1 MPHEELRESVPV
13 LTFPRQTLVSLLVF
27 ALAWEVL
34 SHLAPALGIP
44 PFAIPS
50 LLRIAKAIT
59 TITPLD
65 IAVTLARVIGAL
77 IVSFVFGIVLAMAMY
92 RSDTLEKYLHPMIRI
107 LMAVPVVS
115 WILFAVLW
123 FPGVEFR
130 IGFVLVVVCG
140 PVFLVDTLD
149 AMRSVPRELR
159 QMMQSFRPTTL
170 QYFVKLMLPAI
181 VPTIFTSWKVNISLA
196 IRVVTI
202 AELVGAVTG
211 IGHQLSVAQELFSVA
226 DVFAWTIVLVA
237 LLFLEMTD
245 IVFAVDSVPAIF
257 ALTREPL
264 IVFTSN
270 ILAILGLR
278 SLYFMLA
285 GAMDLFHLLKY
296 GLGIVLVFVGLKMTV
311 LNRLYGGHF
320 PISISLGVIVGTI
333 AVTVVLSLL
342 FPKPP
347 EEPR

>member
-1 MPHEELRESVPV
+1 MSREHRESVPV
-13 LTFPRQTLVSLLVF
+13 LIFPRQTLVSLLVF
-27 ALAWEVL
+27 ALAWEIL

-44 PFAIPS
+44 PSRFRPCGS
-50 LLRIAKAIT
+50 QSVT

-65 IAVTLARVIGAL
+65 RHAGAGHRAL
-77 IVSFVFGIVLAMAMY
+77 IVSFVLGIVLAMAMY
-92 RSDTLEKYLHPMIRI
+92 RSDALEKYLHPMIRI

-159 QMMQSFRPTTL
+159 QMMRSFRPTTL
-170 QYFVKLMLPAI
+170 QFFVKLMLPAI

-237 LLFLEMTD
+237 LLFLLEA
-245 IVFAVDSVPAIF
+245 IVARIE
-257 ALTREPL
+257 TRL
-264 IVFTSN
+264 
-270 ILAILGLR
+270 LR
-278 SLYFMLA
+278 WRA
-285 GAMDLFHLLKY
+285 
-296 GLGIVLVFVGLKMTV
+296 
-311 LNRLYGGHF
+311 
-320 PISISLGVIVGTI
+320 
-333 AVTVVLSLL
+333 
-342 FPKPP
+342 
-347 EEPR
+347 

>member
-1 MPHEELRESVPV
+1 MTTEHRESVPV
-13 LTFPRQTLVSLLVF
+13 LIFPRQTLVSLLVF
-27 ALAWEVL
+27 ALAWEAL
-34 SHLAPALGIP
+34 SYLAPVLGIP

-50 LLRIAKAIT
+50 MLRIAKAIT

-77 IVSFVFGIVLAMAMY
+77 IVSFVLGIVLAMAMY

-237 LLFLEMTD
+237 LLFLLEA
-245 IVFAVDSVPAIF
+245 IVSRFEAR
-257 ALTREPL
+257 L
-264 IVFTSN
+264 
-270 ILAILGLR
+270 LR
-278 SLYFMLA
+278 WRA
-285 GAMDLFHLLKY
+285 
-296 GLGIVLVFVGLKMTV
+296 
-311 LNRLYGGHF
+311 
-320 PISISLGVIVGTI
+320 
-333 AVTVVLSLL
+333 
-342 FPKPP
+342 
-347 EEPR
+347 

>member
-1 MPHEELRESVPV
+1 MSREEYAKSVPSLV
-13 LTFPRQTLVSLLVF
+13 FPRQTFVSLLVF
-27 ALAWEVL
+27 CVVWEVL
-34 SHLAPALGIP
+34 SHLAPVLGIP

-50 LLRIAKAIT
+50 LLRIAKSMA
-59 TITPLD
+59 TITPID

-77 IVSFVFGIVLAMAMY
+77 IASFVLGLVLAMAMY
-92 RSDTLEKYLHPMIRI
+92 RSEPLEKYLHPIIR
-107 LMAVPVVS
+107 LFMAVPVVS

-159 QMMQSFRPTTL
+159 HMMQSFRPTTI
-170 QYFVKLMLPAI
+170 QYFIKLMLPAI

-226 DVFAWTIVLVA
+226 DVFAWTLVLVV
-237 LLFLEMTD
+237 LLFLLE
-245 IVFAVDSVPAIF
+245 AL
-257 ALTREPL
+257 LTRVEAR
-264 IVFTSN
+264 V
-270 ILAILGLR
+270 LR
-278 SLYFMLA
+278 WRA
-285 GAMDLFHLLKY
+285 
-296 GLGIVLVFVGLKMTV
+296 
-311 LNRLYGGHF
+311 
-320 PISISLGVIVGTI
+320 
-333 AVTVVLSLL
+333 
-342 FPKPP
+342 
-347 EEPR
+347 

>member
-1 MPHEELRESVPV
+1 MTTEHRESVPV
-13 LTFPRQTLVSLLVF
+13 LIFPRQTLVSLLVF

-34 SHLAPALGIP
+34 SYLAPALGIP

-50 LLRIAKAIT
+50 MLRIAKAIT

-77 IVSFVFGIVLAMAMY
+77 IVSFVIGIVLAMAMY
-92 RSDTLEKYLHPMIRI
+92 RYDALEKYLHPMIRI

-237 LLFLEMTD
+237 LLFLLEA
-245 IVFAVDSVPAIF
+245 IVSRFE
-257 ALTREPL
+257 TRL
-264 IVFTSN
+264 
-270 ILAILGLR
+270 LR
-278 SLYFMLA
+278 WRA
-285 GAMDLFHLLKY
+285 
-296 GLGIVLVFVGLKMTV
+296 
-311 LNRLYGGHF
+311 
-320 PISISLGVIVGTI
+320 
-333 AVTVVLSLL
+333 
-342 FPKPP
+342 
-347 EEPR
+347 

>member
-1 MPHEELRESVPV
+1 MSTEHRESVPV
-13 LTFPRQTLVSLLVF
+13 LIFPRQTLVSLLVF
-27 ALAWEVL
+27 ALAWELL
-34 SHLAPALGIP
+34 SHLAPTLGIP

-59 TITPLD
+59 TITPID
-65 IAVTLARVIGAL
+65 IVVTLARVIGAL
-77 IVSFVFGIVLAMAMY
+77 IVSFVMGIVLAMAMY
-92 RSDTLEKYLHPMIRI
+92 RSDALDKYLHPMLRI

-159 QMMQSFRPTTL
+159 QMMRSFRPTTL
-170 QYFVKLMLPAI
+170 QFFVKLMLPAI

-237 LLFLEMTD
+237 LLFLLEA
-245 IVFAVDSVPAIF
+245 IVARVE
-257 ALTREPL
+257 TRL
-264 IVFTSN
+264 
-270 ILAILGLR
+270 LR
-278 SLYFMLA
+278 WRA
-285 GAMDLFHLLKY
+285 
-296 GLGIVLVFVGLKMTV
+296 
-311 LNRLYGGHF
+311 
-320 PISISLGVIVGTI
+320 
-333 AVTVVLSLL
+333 
-342 FPKPP
+342 
-347 EEPR
+347 

>member
-1 MPHEELRESVPV
+1 MRSTESLVPV

-27 ALAWEVL
+27 AVCWEVL
-34 SHLAPALGIP
+34 SHLAPYLGIP

-50 LLRIAKAIT
+50 LLKIGRSIA
-59 TITPLD
+59 TITPID

-77 IVSFVFGIVLAMAMY
+77 IVSFVLGVFLAMAMY
-92 RSDTLEKYLHPMIRI
+92 RSESLDNYLHPMIRI

-140 PVFLVDTLD
+140 PVFLVDSLD

-159 QMMQSFRPTTL
+159 HMMQSFRPTTL
-170 QYFVKLMLPAI
+170 QYFLKLILPAI

-211 IGHQLSVAQELFSVA
+211 IGHQLSVAQELFSVS

-237 LLFLEMTD
+237 LLFLLE
-245 IVFAVDSVPAIF
+245 
-257 ALTREPL
+257 ALVARVEARL
-264 IVFTSN
+264 
-270 ILAILGLR
+270 LR
-278 SLYFMLA
+278 WRA
-285 GAMDLFHLLKY
+285 
-296 GLGIVLVFVGLKMTV
+296 
-311 LNRLYGGHF
+311 
-320 PISISLGVIVGTI
+320 
-333 AVTVVLSLL
+333 
-342 FPKPP
+342 
-347 EEPR
+347 